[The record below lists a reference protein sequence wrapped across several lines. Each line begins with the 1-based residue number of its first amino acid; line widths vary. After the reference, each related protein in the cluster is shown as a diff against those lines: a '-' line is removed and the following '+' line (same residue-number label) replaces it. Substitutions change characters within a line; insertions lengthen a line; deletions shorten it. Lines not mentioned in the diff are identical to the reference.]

1 MKNRRDHTAEF
12 KTQVVLEMLSGE
24 KSVAQISRDYQIKD
38 SLLYRWKAEFL
49 ERAPQVFAPA
59 VAKAEREQAARVAEL
74 ERLVGRLTL
83 ELEVAKKAST
93 LLRER
98 RRSDG
103 RSPGN
108 LDTPIRCK
116 SCVECWALPAVA
128 TTTNRGQGVRQR
140 SSRR

>member
-1 MKNRRDHTAEF
+1 MKQRREHTAEF

-24 KSVAQISRDYQIKD
+24 KSVAQISRDYQLKD

-59 VAKAEREQAARVAEL
+59 VEKAEREQTARVAEL

-93 LLRER
+93 LFRS
-98 RRSDG
+98 RRSSDE
-103 RSPGN
+103 R
-108 LDTPIRCK
+108 
-116 SCVECWALPAVA
+116 
-128 TTTNRGQGVRQR
+128 
-140 SSRR
+140 